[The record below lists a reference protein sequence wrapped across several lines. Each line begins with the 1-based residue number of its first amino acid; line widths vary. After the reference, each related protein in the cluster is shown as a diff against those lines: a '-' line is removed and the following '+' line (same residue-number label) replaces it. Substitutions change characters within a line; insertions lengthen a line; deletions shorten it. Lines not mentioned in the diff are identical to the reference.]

1 MKLLTAAQAAVI
13 VLVCANAAEAK
24 QSHRHHGSEAHR
36 HHARHPH
43 HARHH
48 RRHARSAKRQETS
61 GESDCFFCGGVSS
74 VVHGTVQSVGEF
86 GRQALGGRP
95 RAWCG
100 WYHRQQVGVD
110 PGPRFNLARAWAGWG
125 VNAGGPG
132 VGVTVVWPH
141 HVGMVT
147 GRAPDGRWIVR
158 SGNDSHR
165 VRERP
170 RSLAGAISF
179 RRPA

>member
-13 VLVCANAAEAK
+13 ALVCANTAEARTA
-24 QSHRHHGSEAHR
+24 HRHHGSEAHR
-36 HHARHPH
+36 HHARHH
-43 HARHH
+43 HGFHH
-48 RRHARSAKRQETS
+48 RRHARVARSADK
-61 GESDCFFCGGVSS
+61 GADSDCFLCNGVSEA
-74 VVHGTVQSVGEF
+74 VHGTVHSVGEF
-86 GRQALGGRP
+86 GRKVLGGRP

-110 PGPRFNLARAWAGWG
+110 PGPRYNLARAWVGWG

-147 GRAPDGRWIVR
+147 GRTSDGRWIVK
-158 SGNDSHR
+158 SGNDSHM

>member
-13 VLVCANAAEAK
+13 VLVCANVAEARPA
-24 QSHRHHGSEAHR
+24 HRHHGSEAHR
-36 HHARHPH
+36 YHARDH
-43 HARHH
+43 HGRHH
-48 RRHARSAKRQETS
+48 RRHARVARSEES
-61 GESDCFFCGGVSS
+61 SESDCFFCGGSS
-74 VVHGTVQSVGEF
+74 NVVRRTVRTVGEF
-86 GRQALGGRP
+86 GRAVLGGRP

-147 GRAPDGRWIVR
+147 GRAPDGRWIVK
-158 SGNDSHR
+158 SGNDSNM